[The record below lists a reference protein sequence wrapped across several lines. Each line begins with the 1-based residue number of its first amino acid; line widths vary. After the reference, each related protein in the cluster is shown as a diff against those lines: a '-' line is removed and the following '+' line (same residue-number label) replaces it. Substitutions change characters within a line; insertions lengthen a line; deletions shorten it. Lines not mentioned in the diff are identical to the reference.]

1 MRGHACP
8 RSSHWVGKM
17 LEEVGETGKGQRSSC
32 GGSPFPGTWTLNIT
46 SLTPMA
52 LSTCSGQAL
61 DSQAPCALPPLLDVV
76 QV

>member
-1 MRGHACP
+1 MPKKLPLGREDAGGGG
-8 RSSHWVGKM
+8 RNR
-17 LEEVGETGKGQRSSC
+17 GKGQRSSC